1 MERRRR
7 KQVTM
12 ADVAAAAGV
21 SVTTVSHVVNRTA
34 SISDETAERVRQAV
48 ARLGYRAKP
57 AAEMNLGQRIIGVFT
72 PEISNEFYARAVQAI
87 FDEAWGHD
95 YAVMICSTRHQHRA
109 EAGNIR
115 SLLQCGIKGLVFF
128 GGASDDERLILN
140 ASKRLPV
147 VLGDRRLPSV
157 PVDTVGTDNAD
168 VMRRLIARLVKS
180 GYSRIG
186 YVSEDLIMSNCC
198 DRFSGY
204 RQGLAENR
212 LRFNKEWVFLEPELR
227 LDKLEGAY
235 RLFSAN
241 LERGAS
247 LPQVFLCSSD
257 LIAIGLIAALRAH
270 GHRVPEDIGVVG
282 FDNVTVAA
290 YADPPLTTVAQD
302 MRQFGRVCFRV
313 LQGRMENQSDTPQET
328 ILRNKI
334 IVRKSVRL

>member
-12 ADVAAAAGV
+12 ADVAEAAGV

-48 ARLGYRAKP
+48 VRLGYRAKP
-57 AAEMNLGQRIIGVFT
+57 AADMNLGQRIIGVFT

-115 SLLQCGIKGLVFF
+115 SLLQCGIKGLIFF
-128 GGASDDERLILN
+128 GGASDDERLILS
-140 ASKRLPV
+140 AAKRLPV
-147 VLGDRRLPSV
+147 VLGDRRLPGM
-157 PVDTVGTDNAD
+157 PVDSVGTDNTD

-186 YVSEDLIMSNCC
+186 YVSEDLIMSNSR

-212 LRFNKEWVFLEPELR
+212 LRFNEEWVFLKPELR
-227 LDKLEGAY
+227 LDKLESAY
-235 RLFSAN
+235 RLFSAS
-241 LERGAS
+241 LERGAR

-270 GHRVPEDIGVVG
+270 GHRVPADIGVVG
-282 FDNVTVAA
+282 FDDISFAA

-302 MRQFGRVCFRV
+302 MRQLGRSCFHALR
-313 LQGRMENQSDTPQET
+313 GRMENQSDTPQEI
-328 ILRNKI
+328 ILRNRL